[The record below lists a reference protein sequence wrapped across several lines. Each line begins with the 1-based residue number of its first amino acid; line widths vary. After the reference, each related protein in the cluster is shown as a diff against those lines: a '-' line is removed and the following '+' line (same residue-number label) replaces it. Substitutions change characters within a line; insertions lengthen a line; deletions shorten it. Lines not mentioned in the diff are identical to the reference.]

1 MKTWWVAWTA
11 LALLVAVDQ
20 GTKAWV
26 RAAVPPHSV
35 AVLIPGLIDLTHVE
49 NPGVSFSFL
58 GTVAAEVRVP
68 MLIAVTL
75 LAVAMLGGY
84 WIRKRKAMD
93 GWMDAGM
100 ILILAGA
107 VGNLI
112 DRFAQGTVTDF
123 LHFRLGA
130 YSLFVNN
137 VADILISLGVA
148 CYVIAMYRPR
158 RAGH

>member
-11 LALLVAVDQ
+11 LALLVAADQ
-20 GTKAWV
+20 GTKTWV
-26 RAAVPPHSV
+26 RAVVPPHSV

-68 MLIAVTL
+68 LLIAVTL
-75 LAVAMLGGY
+75 LAVAVLGGY

-112 DRFAQGTVTDF
+112 DRFVQGTVTDF
-123 LHFRLGA
+123 LHFRIGT

-137 VADILISLGVA
+137 AADIFISFGVA
-148 CYVIAMYRPR
+148 SYVIAMYRPR
-158 RAGH
+158 RAGS